1 MHICHFY
8 ICIPCN
14 RFCLWLH
21 IQDITADSNK
31 KISVDKKASAI
42 KENAP
47 PAVTNAASVVE
58 NENVSVVEVND
69 SETVYRTRTGKK
81 YHKENCSYLK
91 SKIET
96 TVSEAISMGLE
107 PCSRCFVR

>member
-58 NENVSVVEVND
+58 NENISIVVDEKATTEKKKSLTNRMN
-69 SETVYRTRTGKK
+69 SLFREIKGKK
-81 YHKENCSYLK
+81 QIKL
-91 SKIET
+91 
-96 TVSEAISMGLE
+96 VFF
-107 PCSRCFVR
+107 R